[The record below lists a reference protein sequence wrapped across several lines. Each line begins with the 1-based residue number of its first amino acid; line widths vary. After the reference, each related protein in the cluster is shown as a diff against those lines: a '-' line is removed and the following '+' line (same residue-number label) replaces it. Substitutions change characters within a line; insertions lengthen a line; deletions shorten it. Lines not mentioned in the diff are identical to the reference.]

1 MKERFVYEAVIG
13 EKAVVTGG
21 TRGIGLGTV
30 KALVEAG
37 AEVVFTG
44 QSAESAEAATREIGA
59 LATGVV
65 CDMRDTVGLKAVF
78 AGGCDVLV
86 NNAAVARPW
95 GKLHE
100 IKHDDLCAAIDINLI
115 GAISAACE
123 AIQQMLAVGGGTIIN
138 ISSGAAHF
146 PLPNSGAYCIS
157 KAGLFMATKMLHAEY
172 GELGIRVF
180 GLRPGVVN
188 TDMQTELRESGYFDD
203 VAADPS
209 KLFPPEVPGR
219 IVRWLI
225 TEAPDSFVGRDLSF
239 LDEDFRKAM
248 EALD

>member
-1 MKERFVYEAVIG
+1 MKPLLG
-13 EKAVVTGG
+13 KKAVVTGG

-44 QSAESAEAATREIGA
+44 QSAESVETAMRELGSAATGI
-59 LATGVV
+59 V
-65 CDMRDTVGLKAVF
+65 CDMRDTDGLKAVF
-78 AGGCDVLV
+78 AGGCDILV
-86 NNAAVARPW
+86 NNAAVAKPW

-100 IKHDDLCAAIDINLI
+100 IKHDELRSAIDINLI
-115 GAISAACE
+115 GALAAARE
-123 AIQQMLAVGGGTIIN
+123 AVVQMLAVGGGTIIN

-146 PLPNSGAYCIS
+146 PLRNSGPYCIS

-172 GELGIRVF
+172 SDLGVRVF
-180 GLRPGVVN
+180 GLRPGDVN
-188 TDMQTELRESGYFDD
+188 TDMQTELRESGFFDD

-209 KLFPPEVPGR
+209 KLFPPDVPGR

-239 LDEDFRKAM
+239 LDEDFKKAM
-248 EALD
+248 ETLD